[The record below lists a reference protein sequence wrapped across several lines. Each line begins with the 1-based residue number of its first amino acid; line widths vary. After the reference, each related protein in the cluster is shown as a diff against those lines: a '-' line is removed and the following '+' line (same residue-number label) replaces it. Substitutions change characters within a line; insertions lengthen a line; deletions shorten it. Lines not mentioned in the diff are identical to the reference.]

1 MKKDSPAMIVAIG
14 VFRLVKATFLFGA
27 GATLLIASP
36 VHIANAIQKV
46 LTGLGTMPGYQ
57 TAQTLADKFDQ
68 LDDGSIKR
76 FALAMIGY
84 GTVFLVE
91 GVGLVLRKR
100 WAEWLT
106 VVVTTS
112 FIPIEIYELVKHPG
126 AGKVGALVINIA
138 IVLYLVARRLG
149 WGTRSSLASLLARVK
164 I

>member
-1 MKKDSPAMIVAIG
+1 MRKDRPGMIVAIG
-14 VFRLVKATFLFGA
+14 VFRLVKATLLFGA
-27 GATLLIASP
+27 GAALLVTSP
-36 VHIANAIQKV
+36 VRIANAFQKI

-68 LDDGSIKR
+68 LDDGSIKQ

-84 GTVFLVE
+84 GAVFLVE

-126 AGKVGALVINIA
+126 AGKVGALLINIA
-138 IVLYLVARRLG
+138 IVAYLVARRLG
-149 WGTRSSLASLLARVK
+149 WGTRSSLFARAK